1 MLHSVNSNNLPGT
14 VGDGTENEKMGP
26 GLKRRTLAV
35 GYTSHSHTLHGL
47 GPSACVTGN
56 SGACRGPVPPGTR
69 GAAGRS
75 VGGLGKMNAA
85 FFICM

>member
-14 VGDGTENEKMGP
+14 VGDGTDNEKMGP

-35 GYTSHSHTLHGL
+35 GYASHSHTLHGL

-56 SGACRGPVPPGTR
+56 SGACRGPVPPPP
-69 GAAGRS
+69 GREELP
-75 VGGLGKMNAA
+75 VGVWVVWGK
-85 FFICM
+85 